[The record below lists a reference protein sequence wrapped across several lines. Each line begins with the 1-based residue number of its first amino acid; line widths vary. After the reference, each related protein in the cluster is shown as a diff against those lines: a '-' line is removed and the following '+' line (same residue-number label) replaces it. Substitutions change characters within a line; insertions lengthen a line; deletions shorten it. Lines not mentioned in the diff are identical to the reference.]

1 MGGPLRPQTDAGTIV
16 EPQAVPFGLLVG
28 NLEPLAPPDRLDAL
42 VVDLPARPPRSLR
55 FAYSRSGKS
64 TRSRVTITRTD
75 WPSQMVRVVW
85 MLKLR
90 RTTCCPA

>member
-55 FAYSRSGKS
+55 FAHSRSGKS
-64 TRSRVTITRTD
+64 TRSRVTIIDAFKKAAPRHA
-75 WPSQMVRVVW
+75 V
-85 MLKLR
+85 
-90 RTTCCPA
+90 TCPKTLL

>member
-42 VVDLPARPPRSLR
+42 VVDLPARLPRTLR
-55 FAYSRSGKS
+55 FSYSRAGES
-64 TRSRVTITRTD
+64 TGSRVAIARTD
-75 WPSQMVRVVW
+75 
-85 MLKLR
+85 
-90 RTTCCPA
+90 

>member
-28 NLEPLAPPDRLDAL
+28 NLEPLAPADRLDAL

-90 RTTCCPA
+90 RTTCFPA